1 MTSRHSLEVPRW
13 SLLRFRIDQGI
24 YRSKYNRRKK
34 PLNTINLNCHTLSK
48 AQEELPASVRG
59 PDEIFGCDG
68 VREELRRQQRK
79 PDSGQKLRQV
89 EAALLG
95 IELDPTHHR
104 REDDLLGGNVKLVV
118 GQKFLHLLENSIIS
132 V

>member
-1 MTSRHSLEVPRW
+1 MLAIFLKRTFSELVYNLIVSISLI
-13 SLLRFRIDQGI
+13 LG
-24 YRSKYNRRKK
+24 RKK

-48 AQEELPASVRG
+48 AQEESPASVRG

-68 VREELRRQQRK
+68 VREELRRQKRK

-89 EAALLG
+89 EAALHG

-118 GQKFLHLLENSIIS
+118 GQKFLHLLENSISS